1 MKRIRLDPSAYQQG
15 HCFSLSI
22 AAAKRASRFTEANTV
37 RLCLG
42 ALEETAKRFNASVF
56 AYCFMPDHL
65 HLLIALPSGF
75 SLVQFV
81 RHFKQLSAYRCR
93 REGSQG
99 ALWQARFYDHALR
112 REESLPDMARYVW
125 ENPVRAGLA
134 ENPSDYSYS
143 GSFVWEEARER
154 ETVGV

>member
-15 HCFSLSI
+15 HCLSLSL
-22 AAAKRASRFTEANTV
+22 AAAKRASRLTEANTV

-56 AYCFMPDHL
+56 ANCFMPDHL
-65 HLLIALPSGF
+65 HLLVALPSGF

-99 ALWQARFYDHALR
+99 PLWQARFCDPAPPR
-112 REESLPDMARYVW
+112 AGRLPDAAPCR
-125 ENPVRAGLA
+125 G
-134 ENPSDYSYS
+134 
-143 GSFVWEEARER
+143 
-154 ETVGV
+154 

>member
-1 MKRIRLDPSAYQQG
+1 MQG

-22 AAAKRASRFTEANTV
+22 ATAKRASRFGEANTV
-37 RLCLG
+37 RVCVG
-42 ALEETAKRFNASVF
+42 ALEETAERFNASVF

-65 HLLIALPSGF
+65 HLLVALPSGR

-81 RHFKQLSAYRCR
+81 RHFKQISAYRCR
-93 REGSQG
+93 REGSQR

-112 REESLPDMARYVW
+112 REESLADVARYVL

-134 ENPSDYSYS
+134 ESPSDYPYS
-143 GSFVWEEARER
+143 GSFVRTEAREPQ
-154 ETVGV
+154 TVGV